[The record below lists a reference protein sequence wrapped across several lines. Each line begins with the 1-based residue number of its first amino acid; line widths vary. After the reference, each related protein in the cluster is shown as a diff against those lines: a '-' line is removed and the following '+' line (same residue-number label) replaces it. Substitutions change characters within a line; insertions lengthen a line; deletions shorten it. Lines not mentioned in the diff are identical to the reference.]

1 MVNYIY
7 NLKKTIYTIGT
18 SSWQEVLFMGKI
30 QTKVMIFPAIFDIMY
45 VWTVN
50 IADTSEL
57 SVEKVNEI
65 LKMQQLCIKLK
76 HRLQAMPVRADGKE

>member
-1 MVNYIY
+1 
-7 NLKKTIYTIGT
+7 
-18 SSWQEVLFMGKI
+18 MGNI